1 MKDLKYILLGA
12 GYGIVLII
20 FMNWLSSVLNF

>member
-1 MKDLKYILLGA
+1 MRNLKYFLLGA
-12 GYGIVLII
+12 GYGVVLII